1 VIDARQIL
9 AGAIVE
15 ALDGFGITN
24 EWSIAQ
30 EIRSMES
37 GSVGLTSLARRATKN
52 QAFQNL
58 VVGTIAEGLFR
69 AVQLEPLEGY
79 GFTVVDYHE
88 AGENR
93 DYGVQKFGLELPINV
108 KTASTLFRNARQ
120 TVGLDPEDCIPIS
133 AYKAL
138 GAADRV
144 PDLLYVD
151 LVDFD
156 LREKVDGFIETL
168 TGPAEILWDLFSWHG
183 GSGAKKAQDKY
194 IWVLFKSHR
203 AALEQLVADTSK
215 FRAISAKKVIAIMR
229 EKPRR
234 VPGLGIKAA
243 GTGAFVAEVNVHVS
257 VRNETQPW
265 EDVAALVKSDGIQ
278 AALDRIRRTENKI
291 TWSPLL

>member
-1 VIDARQIL
+1 VA
-9 AGAIVE
+9 AGVIVE
-15 ALDGFGITN
+15 ALDAFGITD

-30 EIRSMES
+30 EIRLLNTE
-37 GSVGLTSLARRATKN
+37 SVGLESLTRRPKRI

-58 VVGTIAEGLFR
+58 VVGTIAEGLFHS
-69 AVQLEPLEGY
+69 VQLAPLEKH
-79 GFTVVDYHE
+79 GFQIVDYHE

-93 DYGVQKFGLELPINV
+93 DYGIQKMGLELPINV
-108 KTASTLFRNARQ
+108 KTASTLFRNARK
-120 TVGLDPEDCIPIS
+120 TVGLDPEDCVPIS

-151 LVDFD
+151 LVDFN
-156 LREKVDGFIETL
+156 LREKVDGFIESL
-168 TGPAEILWDLFSWHG
+168 TGHEEILWDLFSWHG
-183 GSGAKKAQDKY
+183 GSGAKKAQDRY
-194 IWVLFKSHR
+194 IRLLFEAR
-203 AALEQLVADTSK
+203 RPELQTFVGDASK

-257 VRNETQPW
+257 VRGETEPW
-265 EDVAALVKSDGIQ
+265 ENVASLIKSDGIQ
-278 AALDRIRRTENKI
+278 AALNRIRRTENQ
-291 TWSPLL
+291 TVWSPLL